1 LYASSRGRRSM
12 PFLARQALGNGP
24 PGVAQH
30 GARLHELP
38 ARAGAQIGGITLHRT
53 GIAAPPRGA
62 FETTLW
68 TIADP
73 RRNRRRLPSRQQHS
87 IALVEFHG
95 SDPALWAQRRVAVG
109 GTVRRPAIVHSI
121 THLRGGLCRR
131 IPLRTLAVQWKV
143 REDAGDEPHIGFGTS
158 LAVVARHASTR
169 GSPHDCEAAIQFL
182 GCDDW
187 RDGAVAAKLT
197 GTGERGRND
206 DERTTGQAKHAT
218 MKANA
223 IPAKNREFR
232 SLVPGS
238 AYKSAART
246 TIWVSRNTQNA
257 ASG

>member
-1 LYASSRGRRSM
+1 MRL
-12 PFLARQALGNGP
+12 LARQALGNGP
-24 PGVAQH
+24 PGAAQH

-38 ARAGAQIGGITLHRT
+38 ARTGAQVGITPHRA
-53 GIAAPPRGA
+53 GLAAPARGPL
-62 FETTLW
+62 EPTLW

-73 RRNRRRLPSRQQHS
+73 RRNRRRLASRKQHS

-95 SDPALWAQRRVAVG
+95 SDAALWAHRRVAVG
-109 GTVRRPAIVHSI
+109 RTVRRPAIVHSI

-143 REDAGDEPHIGFGTS
+143 RQDARYHPHIGFGTRP
-158 LAVVARHASTR
+158 AVVARHASAR
-169 GSPHDCEAAIQFL
+169 GSPHDCEAAVQFL
-182 GCDDW
+182 GCDD
-187 RDGAVAAKLT
+187 RGDGAMAAKLT
-197 GTGERGRND
+197 GTSERGRND

-223 IPAKNREFR
+223 IPAENREFCF
-232 SLVPGS
+232 LVPRS

-246 TIWVSRNTQNA
+246 TIWVRRNIQNA

>member
-1 LYASSRGRRSM
+1 M

-24 PGVAQH
+24 AGAAQH

-38 ARAGAQIGGITLHRT
+38 PRAGAQIGGITLHRP
-53 GIAAPPRGA
+53 GIAARGA
-62 FETTLW
+62 FEPTLW

-73 RRNRRRLPSRQQHS
+73 RGNRRRLATRQQHP

-95 SDPALWAQRRVAVG
+95 SDPALWAQSGIAVG

-131 IPLRTLAVQWKV
+131 IPLRTLTVQWKV
-143 REDAGDEPHIGFGTS
+143 REDAGYQPHIGFRTR

-169 GSPHDCEAAIQFL
+169 GSPHDGEAAIQFL
-182 GCDDW
+182 GRDDW
-187 RDGAVAAKLT
+187 RDGAMAAKLT
-197 GTGERGRND
+197 GTGERGRDD

-218 MKANA
+218 RKANP
-223 IPAKNREFR
+223 IPAKNREFS

-238 AYKSAART
+238 TYKSAART
-246 TIWVSRNTQNA
+246 TIWVRRNTHNA
-257 ASG
+257 AKG